1 MDIENIVLDLNGTIA
16 TDGRI
21 PFEVNPVRNSSG
33 ALNPAGI
40 ILKSN
45 PAAEQRGIISNGVK
59 EKIKPLTE
67 KVKIYVLTVDTQG
80 TASEEIQD
88 MKVELIKIAEE
99 DSKRGKFDLLKT
111 LTPESTVVIG
121 NGNNDELILREA
133 ALGIAV
139 LGDEGMSALA
149 VKNADIIVKNI
160 SDALDL
166 FLKPKRLIATL
177 RE

>member
-1 MDIENIVLDLNGTIA
+1 MITINIPGWGNMDIENIVLDLNGTIA

-21 PFEVNPVRNSSG
+21 PFEV
-33 ALNPAGI
+33 
-40 ILKSN
+40 
-45 PAAEQRGIISNGVK
+45 K

-67 KVKIYVLTVDTQG
+67 KVKIYVLTADTQG

>member
-1 MDIENIVLDLNGTIA
+1 MITINIPGWGNMDIENIVVDLNGTIA

-21 PFEVNPVRNSSG
+21 PFE
-33 ALNPAGI
+33 
-40 ILKSN
+40 
-45 PAAEQRGIISNGVK
+45 VK

-67 KVKIYVLTVDTQG
+67 KVKIYVLTADTQG